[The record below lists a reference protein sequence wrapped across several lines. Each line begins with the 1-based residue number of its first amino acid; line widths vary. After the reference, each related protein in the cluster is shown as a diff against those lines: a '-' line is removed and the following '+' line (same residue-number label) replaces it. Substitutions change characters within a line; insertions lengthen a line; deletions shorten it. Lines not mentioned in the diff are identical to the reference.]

1 MTNKELQELLKKF
14 PDNARVRAGGGG
26 INDEIEE
33 DFIFFRPKTNKE
45 YMLSDSFN
53 SEDVIEIFF
62 DIGEYW

>member
-33 DFIFFRPKTNKE
+33 DFIFF
-45 YMLSDSFN
+45 
-53 SEDVIEIFF
+53 
-62 DIGEYW
+62 